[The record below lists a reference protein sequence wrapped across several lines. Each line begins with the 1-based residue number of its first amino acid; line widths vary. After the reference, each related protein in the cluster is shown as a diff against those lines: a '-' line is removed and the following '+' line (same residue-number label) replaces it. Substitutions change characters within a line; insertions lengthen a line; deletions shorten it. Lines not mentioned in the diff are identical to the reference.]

1 MGAEPDKDENADP
14 GAGVFG
20 NLPSSRPGT
29 RSPRRESATGGRPA
43 AKPKT
48 RAKAKAAGS
57 KPAAAPRARR
67 PDPVADAEAVAAATT
82 PPAAGAAG
90 SDSEPAPEGPAEESN
105 RSGLEDIAWAGVA
118 AAADAATIGVRLA
131 SRALERLR
139 DGVDRR

>member
-1 MGAEPDKDENADP
+1 MGAEPDSDDSADP

-29 RSPRRESATGGRPA
+29 RSPRRESAADKQPA
-43 AKPKT
+43 AKPKA
-48 RAKAKAAGS
+48 RAKAAPPKA
-57 KPAAAPRARR
+57 AAAPKARR

-82 PPAAGAAG
+82 PPAPDA
-90 SDSEPAPEGPAEESN
+90 EPKPESPDQESN